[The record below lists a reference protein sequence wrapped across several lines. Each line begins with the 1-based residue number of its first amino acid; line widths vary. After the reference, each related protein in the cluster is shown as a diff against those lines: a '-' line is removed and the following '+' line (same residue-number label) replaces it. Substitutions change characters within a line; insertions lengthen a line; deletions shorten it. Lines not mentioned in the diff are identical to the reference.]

1 MVYIVIMKMAANGSV
16 CANAYNSLEE
26 SKSIVYGIKAGF
38 RSAEINVRQS
48 HSYVITVNNVEICTI
63 DILSYNKKD
72 IEFHLIKY
80 IDNERQETRRF
91 SSRENAVNFIHHI
104 RDNNDYQKYTSEDE
118 SGVWTFQYKSGAK
131 VQYSVF
137 LAIYKNAKKTV
148 KINEYSKILGVNSN
162 ATDEEIKKAYRQKS
176 KIHHP
181 DTGGNMQDFLKNQEA
196 YENLINGLGG
206 TNKEISHREL
216 SELYNCADF
225 EQLIKYIHSLNT
237 NKKSSYNPG
246 SQFLLG
252 LILFTIGGILSWSS
266 YNAAYSNGGG
276 TYTVY
281 TGLIVYGLFII
292 FRGILGMFKR

>member
-1 MVYIVIMKMAANGSV
+1 MVYIVIMKITTNGSV
-16 CANAYNSLEE
+16 CANTYNSLEE
-26 SKSIVYGIKAGF
+26 SKSIVYKIKEGL
-38 RSAEINVRQS
+38 RGAEINVRQS

-91 SSRENAVNFIHHI
+91 SSRENAINFIYRI
-104 RDNNDYQKYTSEDE
+104 LDNNDYQAYIGEDE
-118 SGVWTFQYKSGAK
+118 SGFWAFQHKSGAK
-131 VQYSVF
+131 VRYGVF

-181 DTGGNMQDFLKNQEA
+181 DAGGNIQDFLKIQEA

-206 TNKEISHREL
+206 TNKEISRREL
-216 SELYNCADF
+216 SELYNCVDF
-225 EQLIKYIHSLNT
+225 EREIKYIHSLNT
-237 NKKSSYNPG
+237 NKESSYNP
-246 SQFLLG
+246 SYFLLG

-266 YNAAYSNGGG
+266 YNAAYSNGDGK
-276 TYTVY
+276 YTIY
-281 TGLIVYGLFII
+281 TGLIMYGLFII
-292 FRGILGMFKR
+292 FRSILGMFKR